1 MGKTRAKQFSLLKT
15 SPTNCQLG
23 DRAMCVQ
30 LHGDASFAG
39 QGVIMEG
46 LGLSTFFRFFI
57 HNASNAES
65 IRRIGNL
72 PHFTSGGSVH
82 IVVEY
87 VLSSFSLF
95 HG

>member
-15 SPTNCQLG
+15 SPASCQLG

-39 QGVIMEG
+39 QGVIMES
-46 LGLSTFFRFFI
+46 LGLSTFFCFFI
-57 HNASNAES
+57 PNADDAES
-65 IRRIGNL
+65 IRPIGNL
-72 PHFTSGGSVH
+72 PHFTSGGSIH

-87 VLSSFSLF
+87 VLSNFSLF